1 MKKIVFPVKSQQ
13 GAVMVTLLILTTIL
27 SMLVVSQMNIV
38 MLDEK
43 VIANQK
49 DRSLA
54 FQAAESAVREAEEWV
69 VTQVSEPE
77 PTTDGGTNVWVTDA
91 PGTDDQW
98 WLSSDNDWWIG
109 NGVQSM
115 SDKNLPNIS
124 DANKPRYIIEHFA
137 YVQDTLVVGQKRDEL
152 GRDFYRITA
161 RGFGGT
167 DTARV
172 TLQSTYTRRY

>member
-1 MKKIVFPVKSQQ
+1 MKRQQ

-38 MLDEK
+38 LLDEK

-49 DRSLA
+49 DRGLA

-69 VTQVSEPE
+69 VTQVAEPE
-77 PTTDGGTNVWVTDA
+77 PTTDGGTNVWITDA
-91 PGTDDQW
+91 PGDDDQW
-98 WLSSDNDWWIG
+98 WLKGDNDWWKS
-109 NGVQSM
+109 NGVQAM
-115 SDKNLPNIS
+115 SDKEMPNIS
-124 DANKPRYIIEHFA
+124 DANKPRYVIEHFA